1 MVRMVGDSLIVRS
14 IGVGVL
20 LCTLASG
27 CAGTEEK
34 AAPATE
40 SPTTNPT
47 TVTTSPATTTPTT
60 SPTPTP
66 PKKIPRTFDP
76 KNFGAVLTDVNRW
89 LPMAPGIQTVSKG
102 FVYVGGRR
110 LPHIR
115 VTTVTDVTKMVNG
128 VRAVLVLDQDFD
140 GGQLSE
146 QAIDYLAEDVGG
158 NVWYVG
164 SYTEAYEGGQFLN
177 AEDAWLAAVN
187 GAAPGLYLPAIPKMG
202 TPPYYQVQI
211 PGGEQSTAQVVKV
224 GQRTCVPFK
233 CYTDVV
239 VILEGGSE
247 HKYWAPGVGGILTE
261 PLSGAAQETEELVN
275 IRQLSPGGLAELSAM
290 ALSLDRN
297 AADGVPSVFG
307 GSKPAKRGI

>member
-1 MVRMVGDSLIVRS
+1 MARMLGDLVVARS
-14 IGVGVL
+14 IVGGLL
-20 LCTLASG
+20 LCALASG
-27 CAGTEEK
+27 CASTKEK

-40 SPTTNPT
+40 TPT
-47 TVTTSPATTTPTT
+47 TVPTTGTTSPTTTPTSTPT
-60 SPTPTP
+60 SPSPTR
-66 PKKIPRTFDP
+66 IPRTFDP
-76 KNFGAVLTDVNRW
+76 KNFVDPMTDVNRW
-89 LPMAPGIQTVSKG
+89 VPIVPGIQSVRRG

-177 AEDAWLAAVN
+177 AEDAWLAGVN
-187 GAAPGLYLPAIPKMG
+187 GAVPGLYLQANPKTG

-211 PGGEQSTAQVVKV
+211 SGGERSTAQVFKT

-239 VILEGGSE
+239 VIQEEGTE
-247 HKYWAPGVGGILTE
+247 NKYWAPGVGGILTE

-275 IRQLSPGGLAELSAM
+275 IRQLSPSALAELSAET
-290 ALSLDRN
+290 LRLDRN
-297 AADGVPSVFG
+297 AADRVPSVFG
-307 GSKPAKRGI
+307 GSRPAKRGL

>member
-1 MVRMVGDSLIVRS
+1 MARMLDDLVVARS
-14 IGVGVL
+14 IVGGLL
-20 LCTLASG
+20 LCALASG
-27 CAGTEEK
+27 CASTKEK

-40 SPTTNPT
+40 TPT
-47 TVTTSPATTTPTT
+47 TVPTTGATSPTTTPTSTPT
-60 SPTPTP
+60 SPPPTR
-66 PKKIPRTFDP
+66 IPRTFDP
-76 KNFGAVLTDVNRW
+76 KNFGDPMTDVNRW
-89 LPMAPGIQTVSKG
+89 VPIVPGIQSVRRG

-177 AEDAWLAAVN
+177 AEDAWLAGVN
-187 GAAPGLYLPAIPKMG
+187 GAVPGLYLQANPKTG

-211 PGGEQSTAQVVKV
+211 SGGERSTAQVFKT

-239 VILEGGSE
+239 VIQEEGTE
-247 HKYWAPGVGGILTE
+247 NKYWAPGVGGILTE

-275 IRQLSPGGLAELSAM
+275 IRQLSPSALAELSAET
-290 ALSLDRN
+290 LRLDRN
-297 AADGVPSVFG
+297 AADRVPSVFG
-307 GSKPAKRGI
+307 GSRPAKRGL